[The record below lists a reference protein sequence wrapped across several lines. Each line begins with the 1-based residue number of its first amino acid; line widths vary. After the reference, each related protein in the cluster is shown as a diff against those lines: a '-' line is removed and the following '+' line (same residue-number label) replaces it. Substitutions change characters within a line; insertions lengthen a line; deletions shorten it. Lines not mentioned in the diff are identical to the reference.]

1 MDLKNLLNQT
11 TIELE
16 HEDLNN
22 PEPEPESDC
31 ESEGIDNG
39 VDNGVDNDTAESID
53 NVDKRFKQ
61 PWNKLEKGMKMNRI
75 LEYVNQ
81 EIKDKDLPDNISK
94 ELKNILFN
102 ACDRGILNKLSA
114 VTYNQEKGI
123 IESFK
128 LLEYNE
134 STKKFKINTSTPN
147 KKSVSKSRSNI
158 DRIVKKK

>member
-22 PEPEPESDC
+22 PEPEPESD
-31 ESEGIDNG
+31 SELDA
-39 VDNGVDNDTAESID
+39 VDNDTAESI
-53 NVDKRFKQ
+53 DKRFKQ

>member
-16 HEDLNN
+16 NEDLNN
-22 PEPEPESDC
+22 PEPEPESD
-31 ESEGIDNG
+31 SELDA
-39 VDNGVDNDTAESID
+39 VDIDTAGSI
-53 NVDKRFKQ
+53 DKRFKQ

>member
-22 PEPEPESDC
+22 PEPEPESD
-31 ESEGIDNG
+31 SELDA
-39 VDNGVDNDTAESID
+39 VDIDTAGSI
-53 NVDKRFKQ
+53 DKRFKQ

>member
-22 PEPEPESDC
+22 PEPEPESD
-31 ESEGIDNG
+31 SELD
-39 VDNGVDNDTAESID
+39 DVDNDTAESI
-53 NVDKRFKQ
+53 DKRFKQ

>member
-22 PEPEPESDC
+22 PEPEPESD
-31 ESEGIDNG
+31 SELDA
-39 VDNGVDNDTAESID
+39 VDNDTAESI
-53 NVDKRFKQ
+53 DKRFKQ

-81 EIKDKDLPDNISK
+81 EIKDKGLPDNISK

>member
-16 HEDLNN
+16 NEDLNN
-22 PEPEPESDC
+22 PEPEPESD
-31 ESEGIDNG
+31 SELDA
-39 VDNGVDNDTAESID
+39 VDIDTAESI
-53 NVDKRFKQ
+53 DKRFKQ